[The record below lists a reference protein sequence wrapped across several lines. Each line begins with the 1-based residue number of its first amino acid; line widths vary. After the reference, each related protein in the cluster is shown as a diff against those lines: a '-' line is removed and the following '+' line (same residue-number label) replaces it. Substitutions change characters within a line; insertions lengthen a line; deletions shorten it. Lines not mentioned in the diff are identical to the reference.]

1 MNQDQDLIRQVVCL
15 QISLLMSVW
24 GERSTENQ
32 ILNKLKTLLV
42 YLWAPFA
49 NLLWYTHT
57 VVMATI
63 SLLLWP
69 FDRTGRLQHWCA
81 RWWCRLVAW
90 SIFARIRVYGTE
102 NVSADQN
109 YVYMANHSSLIDTPA
124 LFAYLPHQFRIMAKK
139 ELFWVPFMGWH
150 LWSAGNFPIDRSDPR
165 KTAKSLRSVIEGVR
179 AGKSLA
185 VFPEGTRTPDGRL
198 QEFKHGAFKIAVRA
212 GVPIVPV
219 SIRGTFK
226 LLPKTTLAPRP
237 GRVDV
242 IIGHPIDTRE
252 YSERNLGELISRTRA
267 AIEANLDSA
276 PRPETEPA
284 SLGA

>member
-1 MNQDQDLIRQVVCL
+1 LSKV
-15 QISLLMSVW
+15 
-24 GERSTENQ
+24 
-32 ILNKLKTLLV
+32 KTILV
-42 YLWAPFA
+42 YLWAPVA

-69 FDRTGRLQHWCA
+69 FDRTGAMQHWCA

-90 SIFARIRVYGTE
+90 SIFSRIKVYGVE

-150 LWSAGNFPIDRSDPR
+150 LWSAGNFSIDRSDPR
-165 KTAKSLRSVIEGVR
+165 KTAKSLRRVIDGVR

-237 GRVDV
+237 GKVDV
-242 IIGHPIDTRE
+242 IIGKPIETQGYSDKNLSELIARTRE
-252 YSERNLGELISRTRA
+252 
-267 AIEANLDSA
+267 AIQTNLDTA
-276 PRPETEPA
+276 PRQAREAAGIGT
-284 SLGA
+284 